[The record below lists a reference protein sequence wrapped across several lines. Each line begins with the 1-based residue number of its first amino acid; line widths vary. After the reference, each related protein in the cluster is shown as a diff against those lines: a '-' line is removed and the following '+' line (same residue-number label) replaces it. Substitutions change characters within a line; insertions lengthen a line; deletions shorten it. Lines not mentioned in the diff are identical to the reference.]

1 MPTTGVDFET
11 DFLNTLL
18 ADQGLHDVVG
28 EKVFMMRVPNGV
40 KLPIVVCWRIS
51 GTPANVL
58 SGHSGLERVLMQV
71 DCLGRTYEE
80 CKSVAKAVRKAV
92 PPTGP
97 VWGAH
102 LLQDKDQYI
111 KETNHYRVCM
121 EYAVWYLEQE

>member
-11 DFLNTLL
+11 DFLETLL
-18 ADQGLHDVVG
+18 ADEDLRDLVG

-40 KLPIVVCWRIS
+40 QLPVVVCWRIS
-51 GTPANVL
+51 GEPANVL
-58 SGHSGLERVLMQV
+58 SGHSGLERIEMQV

-80 CKSVAKAVRKAV
+80 CKAVAKAVRKAV

-102 LLQDKDQYI
+102 LMQDRDLYI

-121 EYAVWYLEQE
+121 EYAAWYLEQE

>member
-11 DFLNTLL
+11 DFLETLL
-18 ADQGLHDVVG
+18 ADQGLKDLVG
-28 EKVFMMRVPNGV
+28 EKIFMMRVPNNF

-51 GTPANVL
+51 GQPANVL
-58 SGHSGLERVLMQV
+58 SGFSGLEYVNMQI

-80 CKSVAKAVRKAV
+80 AKALAKAVRKAV

-102 LLQDKDQYI
+102 LQSDKDQYI
-111 KETNHYRVCM
+111 KETNHYRVIM
-121 EYAVWYLEQE
+121 EYDVWYLEQE